1 MVVKPNIRTISAL
14 SIFVAGIVLSPM
26 AVASDAPFAKHLS
39 TGVDASLSAL
49 RTGDQLAVQD
59 LEGEHKIAGH
69 SINFVGF
76 SGVFGQSSD
85 SAYILVADGQVNAG
99 GAQAKPGDVLVLM
112 PYGGNTLVQR
122 YAARQ
127 FLDSWPEQAVSSN
140 PDIYRQFQKVSKK
153 QKWGVFF
160 GRLEA
165 TAFNVAAPGSTSQ
178 ELARR
183 SVIGDDAVQKIRFS
197 GVAAPEAIERE
208 VVADFVKA
216 LAVGD
221 ASTVAS
227 LMDPTP
233 FGASDLRG
241 GADGARMLMAKQLIA
256 SQDWR
261 RQLGTAVAE
270 PIVSAGK
277 WKVANGAR
285 TTLLGLRPIGDF
297 TYVQTIEAEL

>member
-14 SIFVAGIVLSPM
+14 SVFVASIALSPI
-26 AVASDAPFAKHLS
+26 AFADDVLLARHLS
-39 TGVDASLSAL
+39 NGVEASLSAL
-49 RTGDQLAVQD
+49 KTGDQLAVQA

-69 SINFVGF
+69 SINFSGF

-85 SAYILVADGQVNAG
+85 SAYILVADGQANSG
-99 GAQAKPGDVLVLM
+99 GAKAKAGDVLVLM
-112 PYGGNTLVQR
+112 PYGGETLVQK

-140 PDIYRQFQKVSKK
+140 PDIYGQFQKVSKK

-165 TAFNVAAPGSTSQ
+165 TAFNVVAPGSSSQ

-183 SVIGDDAVQKIRFS
+183 SVIGDDAVQSIRFS
-197 GVAAPEAIERE
+197 GVAAPEAIERG
-208 VVADFVKA
+208 VVAEFIKA
-216 LAVGD
+216 LAAGD

-227 LMDPTP
+227 LMDPSP

-277 WKVANGAR
+277 WKVANGTR
-285 TTLLGLRPIGDF
+285 TTVLGLRPIGDF